1 MRTNVFP
8 RCPSSLRPIYPI
20 PKPAASTSPTR
31 LHHAISNINSS
42 SYSTHSPLSPA
53 FCFDIDGVLK
63 QGSLVLPQA
72 KKALDILNGNNLIHK
87 KFPFILCTNGG
98 GIPESERSQKLSKEL
113 GVCITPKRLVQS
125 HTIFTQFLS
134 SYQTKPILVVG
145 GRGERCRLV
154 AERYGFEQ
162 VYIPLDI
169 LRWNQSIWPFHKI
182 SDRDHQITKT
192 ADFSRISFSAI
203 FVMHDSFD
211 WGLDIQIAVDLLTSK
226 DGIITNPMKSLT
238 LDSPRIPVYFSN
250 PDFLWGNEFSR
261 PRFGQGAFQ
270 AALRA
275 NYESLTGR
283 SLDAWTGGKPTQ
295 VTYDFANELLIN
307 IVQDEFHG
315 HHLGRVYM
323 IGDNPASDI
332 HGANNYGWASVLV
345 KTGVFKGAKP
355 EDAQHVPTAV
365 KDDVLEAVKWALVQ
379 EGQGNII

>member
-1 MRTNVFP
+1 M
-8 RCPSSLRPIYPI
+8 SSLDVHLLFDPSTLSPSPQRP
-20 PKPAASTSPTR
+20 PAQLVFIMPSAISTLLPTR
-31 LHHAISNINSS
+31 LTRPSHPRSALTSTAFLNKAIIKPMSS
-42 SYSTHSPLSPA
+42 QRLPPLSRSFA
-53 FCFDIDGVLK
+53 DR
-63 QGSLVLPQA
+63 
-72 KKALDILNGNNLIHK
+72 
-87 KFPFILCTNGG
+87 FPFILCTNGG